1 MLRAAIF
8 AGGPSTVAVL
18 LDIHHTPW
26 FDHTRLA
33 NHDMSAIVTHCDC
46 DAARCH
52 AFLHTHQNLLQ
63 TPGGAQI
70 TITGG
75 FGFSPPAIDPR
86 FSRWADSLEKGCCHA
101 DSYARTP
108 N

>member
-46 DAARCH
+46 DAAHYRALPRPADH
-52 AFLHTHQNLLQ
+52 VAR
-63 TPGGAQI
+63 PGPVAPRGARPSSQPRRR
-70 TITGG
+70 
-75 FGFSPPAIDPR
+75 PPAT
-86 FSRWADSLEKGCCHA
+86 SGWW
-101 DSYARTP
+101 
-108 N
+108 